1 MNRKGIT
8 LLITIL
14 ALFSTRLL
22 VAQVM
27 LKVDYKEIERR
38 IQDKNKDS
46 HYPKLLK
53 RYNAFDK
60 TLTPEEY
67 MLIYYGFSFQNT
79 YLSAQNADG
88 KLAEIAKSKDYKKL
102 IAECERVLQ
111 INPVS
116 LSANNLMAMALFES
130 KKTEEGLKYQ
140 NRYRAIRKTIAT
152 SGDGRSCET
161 ALKVIFIADEYNML
175 YSYFD
180 VEKIHGQKLVGL
192 CDYFEVDPT
201 QYLQAKDIYFDISRK
216 LIATQKRLEGK
227 K

>member
-1 MNRKGIT
+1 MNRKLTI
-8 LLITIL
+8 LLIAALTI
-14 ALFSTRLL
+14 FSMRLL
-22 VAQVM
+22 IAQEM
-27 LKVDYKEIERR
+27 LKVDYEEIERR
-38 IQDKNKDS
+38 VQDKNKDS
-46 HYPKLLK
+46 YYPKLLK

-60 TLTPEEY
+60 TLNPDEY

-79 YLSAQNADG
+79 YLSAQNADE
-88 KLAEIAKSKDYKKL
+88 KLADLAKSKDYKKL

-116 LSANNLMAMALFES
+116 LRANNLMAMALFETE
-130 KKTEEGLKYQ
+130 KTEEGVKYQ

-152 SGDGRSCET
+152 SGNGRSCKT

-180 VEKIHGQKLVGL
+180 VEKIHAQKLVGL

-201 QYLQAKDIYFDISRK
+201 EYLQAKDIYFDISRK
-216 LIATQKRLEGK
+216 LIATQKRLDGN
-227 K
+227 

>member
-1 MNRKGIT
+1 MR
-8 LLITIL
+8 LLI
-14 ALFSTRLL
+14 
-22 VAQVM
+22 AQEM
-27 LKVDYKEIERR
+27 LKVDYEEIERR
-38 IQDKNKDS
+38 VQDKNKES
-46 HYPKLLK
+46 YYPKLLK

-88 KLAEIAKSKDYKKL
+88 KLSDIAESKDYKRL
-102 IAECERVLQ
+102 IAESKRVLQ

-116 LSANNLMAMALFES
+116 LTANNLMALALFETG
-130 KKTEEGLKYQ
+130 KAEDGLKYQ

-152 SGDGRSCET
+152 SGDGLSCET
-161 ALKVIFIADEYNML
+161 ALKVIFISDEYNML

-180 VEKIHGQKLVGL
+180 VEKIHAQKLVGL
-192 CDYFEVDPT
+192 CDYFEVVPT

-216 LIATQKRLEGK
+216 LIATQKRLDGN
-227 K
+227 